1 MKFNKKLLLIIISS
15 IIVYSLFLIFSD
27 FNKLSEKILDFKI
40 EFLPIILPLV
50 SLGWLALYFRWT
62 LLLKNSGYV
71 LPHKKNFQIFLSGFP
86 LSITPGKVGE
96 LIKCQLLKENFNT
109 PRKITAPIILVER
122 LYNAVGIII
131 ISIFGI
137 WYFDFSGIVILITAC
152 ILAGIFIA
160 LRSKKLFLKLIEKS
174 SKIKFLSKFSDSF
187 TDSYNVINDSIKPR
201 IFIISSILSA
211 IYWILESIAVYF
223 ILKSFGIDL
232 FEISDVILTYTTSII
247 LGVASFVPGGIG
259 VSEGT
264 LIGLLSIH
272 GLTFSTA
279 VSLTIFIRIFTLWYA
294 VLVGL
299 IALKFTGA
307 FSINNSTEKSS

>member
-1 MKFNKKLLLIIISS
+1 MKFNKQLLVIIVAS
-15 IIVYSLFLIFSD
+15 IIVYSVFLILSD

-50 SLGWLALYFRWT
+50 SFGWLALYFRWT
-62 LLLKNSGYV
+62 ILLKNSGYQ

-96 LIKCQLLKENFNT
+96 LLNCQLLKENFGT

-137 WYFDFSGIVILITAC
+137 LYFDFSGIVILIATC
-152 ILAGIFIA
+152 ILVGIFLT
-160 LRSKKLFLKLIEKS
+160 LRSKKLFSNIIEKTY
-174 SKIKFLSKFSDSF
+174 KIKFLSKFSDSF
-187 TDSYNVINDSIKPR
+187 TDSYDVINHSIKPK
-201 IFIISSILSA
+201 IFVISSVLSA
-211 IYWILESIAVYF
+211 IYWLLESIAVYF
-223 ILKSFGIDL
+223 ILQSFGIDL

-247 LGVASFVPGGIG
+247 IGVASFVPGGIG
-259 VSEGT
+259 VAEGT
-264 LIGLLSIH
+264 LIGLLTVND
-272 GLTFSTA
+272 LAFSTA
-279 VSLTIFIRIFTLWYA
+279 VSLTIFIRIFTLWYS
-294 VLVGL
+294 VFVGF

-307 FSINNSTEKSS
+307 FSLSNSMQKNS

>member
-27 FNKLSEKILDFKI
+27 FNKLSEKILDFKL
-40 EFLPIILPLV
+40 EFLLIILPLV
-50 SLGWLALYFRWT
+50 SMGWLTLYFRWT

-71 LPHKKNFQIFLSGFP
+71 LPHRKNFQIFLSGFP
-86 LSITPGKVGE
+86 LSITPGKIGE

-152 ILAGIFIA
+152 IIAGIFIT
-160 LRSKKLFLKLIEKS
+160 LRSKKLFLKIIEKS
-174 SKIKFLSKFSDSF
+174 SKIKFLSKFSNSF
-187 TDSYNVINDSIKPR
+187 TDSYDVISDSIKPR

-272 GLTFSTA
+272 GLTFSAA
-279 VSLTIFIRIFTLWYA
+279 VSLTIFIRIFTLWYS

-299 IALKFTGA
+299 VALKFTGA